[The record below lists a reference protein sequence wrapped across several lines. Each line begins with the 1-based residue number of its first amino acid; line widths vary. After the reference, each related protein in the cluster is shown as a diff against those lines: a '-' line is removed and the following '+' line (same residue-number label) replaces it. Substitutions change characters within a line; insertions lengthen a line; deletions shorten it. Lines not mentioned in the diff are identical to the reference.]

1 MSSTSV
7 PAGAPAERTEAALRA
22 LRGAVE
28 APAGGGVAVGNWRW
42 TVRQKLQGLRD
53 ALTVDSTLTAD
64 PWAAA
69 VGGALLRERNALL
82 LRLSEA
88 GPAVLVEQDLA
99 AVRSELGQLVAQVQR
114 HMAAAVA
121 WRESQTVPD

>member
-1 MSSTSV
+1 MTSSTV
-7 PAGAPAERTEAALRA
+7 PEGAPAARTAAALRA

-28 APAGGGVAVGNWRW
+28 APPGEGVALGNWRW
-42 TVRQKLQGLRD
+42 TVRQKVQALRD
-53 ALTVDSTLTAD
+53 ALTVDSTLTTD

-88 GPAVLVEQDLA
+88 GPAVLVDQDPQ
-99 AVRSELGQLVAQVQR
+99 AVRSELGQLVADVQQ
-114 HMAAAVA
+114 HMRSAVA